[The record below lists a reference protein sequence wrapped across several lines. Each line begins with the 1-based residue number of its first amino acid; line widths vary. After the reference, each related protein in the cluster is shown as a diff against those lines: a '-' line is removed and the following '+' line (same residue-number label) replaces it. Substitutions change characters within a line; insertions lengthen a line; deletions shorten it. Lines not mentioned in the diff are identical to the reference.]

1 MPDFLAYHRS
11 LTNEIYSL
19 KNRIRDL
26 VPHWG
31 TDGEYKEVALRNIL
45 RRHVPESTLV
55 GRGFVVIPYS
65 TSTQIDVLIVDRDK
79 PTLFKDGD
87 LIFVT
92 PDAVRAII
100 EVKTALEGPQAMTE
114 ALTKLAENEKRCR
127 EVKSIN
133 EIWTG
138 LFVYEGNPSR
148 QESLLRS
155 IAQAYQTTGLP
166 VNCVSYGK
174 EIFVRYWKSG
184 NEVDSDEKGP
194 VWHSYNLKDV
204 APAYFIGNLVDSIS
218 SVDRETSSFA
228 WFPIL
233 EGKETRRQFYLPQGE
248 KDPKRFK

>member
-11 LTNEIYSL
+11 LTDEIYSL
-19 KNRIRDL
+19 KNRIRNL
-26 VPHWG
+26 ASHWG

-55 GRGFVVIPYS
+55 GRGFIVTPYS
-65 TSTQIDVLIVDRDK
+65 TSTQIDVLVVDRDK

-100 EVKTALEGPQAMTE
+100 EVKTALEGPHAMAE
-114 ALTKLAENEKRCR
+114 ALTKLSENEERCR
-127 EVKSIN
+127 DVKGIK

-138 LFVYEGNPSR
+138 LFVYEGNSSR
-148 QESLLRS
+148 HENLLR
-155 IAQAYQTTGLP
+155 ALGQAYQATKLP

-174 EIFVRYWKSG
+174 EIFVRYWERGSVV
-184 NEVDSDEKGP
+184 ESDEKGP
-194 VWHSYNLKDV
+194 VWHSYDLKDV

-248 KDPKRFK
+248 KDPRKFK